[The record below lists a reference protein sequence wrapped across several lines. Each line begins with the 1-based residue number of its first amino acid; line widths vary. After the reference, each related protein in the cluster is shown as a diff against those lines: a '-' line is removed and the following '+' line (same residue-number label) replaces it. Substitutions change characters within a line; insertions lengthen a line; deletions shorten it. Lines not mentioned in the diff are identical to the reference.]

1 MGRRREVEHVKVNV
15 VRGSVVGVVDYYVHD
30 FRCGALDVAE
40 VDGDVLLTAD
50 GALGEITQ
58 LLKWRREGIVSH
70 CALASSEGTTVVV
83 EVCLRFHEC
92 WELLYPRTACT

>member
-1 MGRRREVEHVKVNV
+1 MGRRRGVENVKVNV
-15 VRGSVVGVVDYYVHD
+15 VRGSDVGVVDYYVHD
-30 FRCGALDVAE
+30 FPCGVLDVAE

-70 CALASSEGTTVVV
+70 CVFASCTCTGSAFLHTVFALRSRSSERIVM
-83 EVCLRFHEC
+83 
-92 WELLYPRTACT
+92 